1 MNKKAFLFFICFLSI
16 SILSFAQ
23 DKIVLNNGT
32 VFLGLVWDINKDG
45 LMFLSKDGSLSNYS
59 PDEVSEVYLDEN
71 ESKAM
76 IKKIKKGSQSGYQ
89 RGKEAAEGRVGM
101 GLLNFGVGIIS
112 GTTGVIPINGL
123 QTEEM
128 IRQEVD
134 DYSGPDK
141 IEYQAGYVQAVQK
154 KNRRAFSLGFI
165 GGVISSFITNPSPGF
180 GTGRIGF

>member
-1 MNKKAFLFFICFLSI
+1 MNTKAFLFFICFLST

-23 DKIVLNNGT
+23 DKIILNNGT
-32 VFLGLVWDINKDG
+32 VFLGQVWDINKDG
-45 LMFLSKDGSLSNYS
+45 LMF
-59 PDEVSEVYLDEN
+59 